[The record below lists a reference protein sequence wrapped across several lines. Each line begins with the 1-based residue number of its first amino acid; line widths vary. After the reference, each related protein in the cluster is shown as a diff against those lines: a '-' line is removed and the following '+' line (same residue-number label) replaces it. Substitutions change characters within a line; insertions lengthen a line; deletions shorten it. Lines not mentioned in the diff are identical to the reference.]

1 MFRNCWVVMLTA
13 ALPATSA
20 FSHLKTLI
28 SANEMLTDEVLALC
42 TGHREAVKA
51 RPLFLF
57 FFFSPAQAEQRK
69 TARCGWQLTCVQ
81 HFIKVD
87 SGLVLGPRWLKSHL

>member
-28 SANEMLTDEVLALC
+28 SANETLTDQSW
-42 TGHREAVKA
+42 HYA
-51 RPLFLF
+51 RAIERL
-57 FFFSPAQAEQRK
+57 
-69 TARCGWQLTCVQ
+69 
-81 HFIKVD
+81 
-87 SGLVLGPRWLKSHL
+87 